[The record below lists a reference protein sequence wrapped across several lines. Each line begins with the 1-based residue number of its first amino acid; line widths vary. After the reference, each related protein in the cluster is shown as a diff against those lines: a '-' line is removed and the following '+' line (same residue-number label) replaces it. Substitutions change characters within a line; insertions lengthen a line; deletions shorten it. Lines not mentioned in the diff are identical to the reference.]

1 MTVKEFKTNNIVE
14 NAKKVNYY
22 DINGINISNKP
33 PIILNLLEVIGISV
47 LSDGTVN
54 VDVNYTE

>member
-14 NAKKVNYY
+14 NAKRVNYY
-22 DINGINISNKP
+22 DTNGVNISNKP